1 MAGIGQ
7 GRQNRQT
14 GRGGLEGGAPALT
27 CRSLRAERRSD
38 LRTKLPLVTM
48 QPTAAFQ
55 SKRVAM
61 PPSTANGEPVTKL
74 ALSDNKNNA
83 D

>member
-1 MAGIGQ
+1 VLELVAPPSIVYWGPPKGPPKGPVGGLMAGIGQ

-38 LRTKLPLVTM
+38 LRTK
-48 QPTAAFQ
+48 
-55 SKRVAM
+55 
-61 PPSTANGEPVTKL
+61 
-74 ALSDNKNNA
+74 
-83 D
+83 